1 MTLGNVANRLRQG
14 YGGQDVEVLPVP
26 IPISNERKA
35 AMKKLMMAIGCA
47 VMVAIAGCSDTQ
59 ESAESIGIIGGDDG
73 PTATWMTTQLPW
85 NRFCNRDFLDCV
97 IPAFS
102 ITPGMTMEDVAAK
115 LEQTLNTHVANENS
129 PVKVDYFT
137 AIDCVFPLQQQTWA
151 YVTVRTL
158 LTDIAKTDRLC
169 PHCLWDSEHRIV
181 SFLVPAE
188 LSEAEWWELIRGRG
202 ETVYAPQEK

>member
-1 MTLGNVANRLRQG
+1 MKIMMMVLRCAALVA
-14 YGGQDVEVLPVP
+14 
-26 IPISNERKA
+26 
-35 AMKKLMMAIGCA
+35 M
-47 VMVAIAGCSDTQ
+47 AGCDG
-59 ESAESIGIIGGDDG
+59 EKKSAESIGIIGGDDG

-102 ITPGMTMEDVAAK
+102 ITPDMNMGDVAAK

-129 PVKVDYFT
+129 PVKVDYYT
-137 AIDCVFPLQQQTWA
+137 AINCLCPLQQQTWA

-158 LTDIAKTDRLC
+158 LTDIAKADRLC

-188 LSEAEWWELIRGRG
+188 LSEAEWRELIRGRG
-202 ETVYAPQEK
+202 ETVYVPQEYAPQEK